1 MNEVYIRKLNVRSE
15 LVDYRK
21 KMTFSSFMNLFQ
33 QCCIAHTEELGM
45 GKGKTLDKGF
55 LWVIISEHILI
66 NRMPEYDENIILEC
80 TPGMTLHYFFPR
92 NIIVKNEAGEVLI
105 RANALWSLIDKNT
118 RQFIDP
124 AENDIIINGRMNPT
138 DVIPVVKLKVPELHN
153 KKMYTANY
161 SLVDINGHLSN
172 THYMSIMCDTI
183 YANGDSLDFKEIT
196 ILFKKEIPINK
207 KFAYE
212 YERIDDNY
220 YFKSKYFE
228 AKFN

>member
-1 MNEVYIRKLNVRSE
+1 
-15 LVDYRK
+15 
-21 KMTFSSFMNLFQ
+21 
-33 QCCIAHTEELGM
+33 
-45 GKGKTLDKGF
+45 
-55 LWVIISEHILI
+55 
-66 NRMPEYDENIILEC
+66 MPEYDENIILEC